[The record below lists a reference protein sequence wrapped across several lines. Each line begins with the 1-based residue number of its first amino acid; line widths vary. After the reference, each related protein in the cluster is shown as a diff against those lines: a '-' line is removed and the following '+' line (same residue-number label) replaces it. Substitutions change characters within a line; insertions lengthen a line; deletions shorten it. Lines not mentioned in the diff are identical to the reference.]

1 MFFFCIFRSPLS
13 KTHLLEDTPTLIF
26 IGLED
31 KRVLP
36 ESQGIPLY
44 KAIRSQKLS
53 PTSLYHYPKEGHSI
67 KAIESIHH
75 FLSKSVTWIH
85 RHWRSFDGLC
95 TIIPPT
101 TTTTEDPTT
110 TTMEDYDLTTTIT
123 EIIQPIKTTTKKPP
137 NPSSAA
143 APSQDFYKATFV
155 IVAMQFLTLNV
166 WYQLQ
171 QNQLALI

>member
-1 MFFFCIFRSPLS
+1 MS
-13 KTHLLEDTPTLIF
+13 KTNLLEDTPTLIF

-36 ESQGIPLY
+36 ESQGIPFY

-75 FLSKSVTWIH
+75 LLSKSVTWIH

-101 TTTTEDPTT
+101 TTTTEAPTT

-166 WYQLQ
+166 WYQLR

>member
-1 MFFFCIFRSPLS
+1 M
-13 KTHLLEDTPTLIF
+13 
-26 IGLED
+26 
-31 KRVLP
+31 
-36 ESQGIPLY
+36 
-44 KAIRSQKLS
+44 
-53 PTSLYHYPKEGHSI
+53 
-67 KAIESIHH
+67 
-75 FLSKSVTWIH
+75 LSKSVTWIH

-123 EIIQPIKTTTKKPP
+123 EINQPIKTTTKKPP

-143 APSQDFYKATFV
+143 AHGQDFYKATFV

-166 WYQLQ
+166 WYQLR

>member
-1 MFFFCIFRSPLS
+1 MW
-13 KTHLLEDTPTLIF
+13 
-26 IGLED
+26 
-31 KRVLP
+31 
-36 ESQGIPLY
+36 
-44 KAIRSQKLS
+44 
-53 PTSLYHYPKEGHSI
+53 I

-75 FLSKSVTWIH
+75 LLSKSVTWIH
-85 RHWRSFDGLC
+85 RHWQSFDGLC

-101 TTTTEDPTT
+101 NTTTEGPTT

-166 WYQLQ
+166 WYQLR